1 MEFLKKYLWTLL
13 IPHLPTM
20 FGKDVVV
27 VFEKLTLGVVEV
39 EPGSVGSVGRV

>member
-1 MEFLKKYLWTLL
+1 M

-39 EPGSVGSVGRV
+39 EPGSVGSGGRV